1 MQAKQSVTTLV
12 GAVILLLFALT
23 VISFVPGTP
32 TQALAPSMLADPQ
45 PHVGFEKLNDL
56 VSAGENLNVGIILR

>member
-45 PHVGFEKLNDL
+45 PHVGFEKAQRL
-56 VSAGENLNVGIILR
+56 SVGR